1 MFPWGEVHSSDN
13 GTGILEMVIFPPE
26 ILFFAEY
33 FFSFGAEAVVI
44 QPEELREA
52 VRRKLVRTL
61 EEYNVPN

>member
-1 MFPWGEVHSSDN
+1 
-13 GTGILEMVIFPPE
+13 MVIFPPE